1 MASKCIGEQDHA
13 KYIPGSRRD
22 GNAFVL
28 LIFTRTL
35 GKLLGKD
42 SAKIIAEMTAGDYEH
57 LITVFEREFGGHVV
71 LYR

>member
-1 MASKCIGEQDHA
+1 MIKSKRALQKSKLKINLTG
-13 KYIPGSRRD
+13 PD

-57 LITVFEREFGGHVV
+57 IITVFEREFGDFVT